1 MRFFQSLLD
10 LESSDSVLS
19 LLNERWLEIK
29 FSGSMHKCGKSGFR
43 CNSFLITTD
52 SGSYLIESVD
62 ESILGEFGRLE
73 IEIYKLIV
81 RRERSG
87 QNLEEFRSL
96 DCIYKFDLR
105 TMNEI
110 EKRHVHV
117 IFELDCEDWTGEE
130 ISLEVVVGLIFHGK
144 TPLMFGS
151 SVPGT
156 MFIFSDM
163 EDIRRCEEGA
173 FRVEVLSA
181 T

>member
-10 LESSDSVLS
+10 LESSDSVRS

-29 FSGSMHKCGKSGFR
+29 FSGSIHKYGKSGFR
-43 CNSFLITTD
+43 CNSFLIITD

-62 ESILGEFGRLE
+62 ESILGEFGQLVV
-73 IEIYKLIV
+73 EIYKLIV
-81 RRERSG
+81 RRVRSG

-117 IFELDCEDWTGEE
+117 VFELGCQDWIGEE
-130 ISLEVVVGLIFHGK
+130 VSLEVVWGLIFHGK
-144 TPLMFGS
+144 APVMFGS

-156 MFIFSDM
+156 MFIFFDM
-163 EDIRRCEEGA
+163 EDIRGCEEEA